1 MASPFTCRG
10 GGVTSVSLLL
20 HPPTYL
26 QPGTNVKKPLF
37 KDGVDPTVCGGAD
50 IKEQVAAGRGWS
62 TSGGGVGGRTDG
74 THSPVAS
81 HCLNK
86 LVYEPVS

>member
-10 GGVTSVSLLL
+10 GGVTCVSLLL

-37 KDGVDPTVCGGAD
+37 KDGVDPSICGGAD

-62 TSGGGVGGRTDG
+62 TSGGGVGGGQTG
-74 THSPVAS
+74 PTHPLQATV
-81 HCLNK
+81 
-86 LVYEPVS
+86 